1 MGEIPW
7 KKEGRGT
14 GKAGG
19 VEGAADE
26 SGGVGAKL
34 REKGRKVAGVALL
47 LLLAAGY
54 AAWQGLADTR
64 DGSVVGVGAG
74 IDAPGGTTRGA
85 SSPGAEEGSPVP
97 TVERLRVQVVG
108 AVVRPG
114 IYELAKGSFLDDLV
128 QLAGGFTQTADI
140 DRINRVWKI
149 EKSLLIRIGEREPE
163 TTPGSPGGTAGESGA
178 GAAVVVTDQVALP
191 EGGGGEGENSVP
203 IDVNSATVAQLDAL
217 PGIGPS
223 TAAAIVAYR
232 EKYGDFAK
240 TEDLMKVSGIKQSR
254 YDAIKDLV
262 SVG

>member
-7 KKEGRGT
+7 RKDGRGS
-14 GKAGG
+14 GEASSDAG
-19 VEGAADE
+19 V
-26 SGGVGAKL
+26 KL

-64 DGSVVGVGAG
+64 DGSAVVVGAG
-74 IDAPGGTTRGA
+74 IDAPGGMTRGA
-85 SSPGAEEGSPVP
+85 SSPAAGEGSPVP
-97 TVERLRVQVVG
+97 TVERLRVQIVG
-108 AVVRPG
+108 AVVHPG

-128 QLAGGFTQTADI
+128 QMAGGFTQAADV
-140 DRINRVWKI
+140 DRINRVWRI
-149 EKSLLIRIGEREPE
+149 EKSLLIRIGERAPE

-191 EGGGGEGENSVP
+191 EGGGGEGESGYP
-203 IDVNSATVAQLDAL
+203 IDVNSATVAQLDTL

-223 TAAAIVAYR
+223 TAAAIMAYR
-232 EKYGDFAK
+232 EKNGDFAK
-240 TEDLMKVSGIKQSR
+240 TEDLMKVAGIKQSR

-262 SVG
+262 CVG